1 MNVLIITGGSK
12 GIGKAIAQKYTTE
25 NFTVYSISR
34 SKAIDDSYHQIEA
47 ELSNSQ
53 EAIKAINAI
62 FLKIELTAISS
73 ITLINNAGTLGEID
87 SLGNIDFK
95 NIQQTIQLNTTTPL
109 VLSNEFIKLTK
120 KLTCKK
126 QIITISSG
134 AATNPYAGWSIY
146 CSSKAAIEMMTKTIA
161 EEQNK
166 LPNEVKAIAIKPG
179 VVDTNMQTQIRD
191 TSETKFKNVQRFK
204 DLKEQNQL
212 YTPEF
217 VADRIYQIDQQNQ
230 LENGAIIDLR
240 NF

>member
-12 GIGKAIAQKYTTE
+12 GIGKAIAQKYTAE

-34 SKAIDDSYHQIEA
+34 SKAIDDSYYQIEA
-47 ELSNSQ
+47 DLSNSQ
-53 EAIKAINAI
+53 EAIKAINVI
-62 FLKIELTAISS
+62 FLKIEPATISS

-87 SLGNIDFK
+87 SLGNIDSK

-120 KLTCKK
+120 NFACKK

-161 EEQNK
+161 EEQNE
-166 LPNEVKAIAIKPG
+166 LLNGVKAIAIKPG
-179 VVDTNMQTQIRD
+179 IVDTNMQTQIRD
-191 TSETKFKNVQRFK
+191 SSETKFKNVQRFK

-217 VADRIYQIDQQNQ
+217 VADRIYQIDQQKQ